1 MISNNAFPFLYF
13 NLQTPLATQQ
23 SIKLKKNLG
32 EYLIM
37 ADGMMG
43 EFALSITKATTK
55 RKEADILVKGQ
66 SKHKW
71 QWKFRERERE
81 RERERL
87 PGL

>member
-1 MISNNAFPFLYF
+1 MISNNAFPFLHF
-13 NLQTPLATQQ
+13 NLRTPLATQQ

-43 EFALSITKATTK
+43 NLPFPTTNLPQKEKAA
-55 RKEADILVKGQ
+55 EILVRGQ

-71 QWKFRERERE
+71 KWKFIEIERERE
-81 RERERL
+81 RERD
-87 PGL
+87 

>member
-13 NLQTPLATQQ
+13 NLRTPLATQQ

-43 EFALSITKATTK
+43 GNSPFPITKATTK
-55 RKEADILVKGQ
+55 RKEAEILVRGQ

-71 QWKFRERERE
+71 QWKFSERERE
-81 RERERL
+81 RDYLVCR
-87 PGL
+87 

>member
-43 EFALSITKATTK
+43 EFALSNHKSHYKKK
-55 RKEADILVKGQ
+55 RSRNFGKRTIKT
-66 SKHKW
+66 
-71 QWKFRERERE
+71 
-81 RERERL
+81 
-87 PGL
+87 